1 VRQGRQG
8 LAGAAALWGRA
19 LRRPQGGAATQARG
33 APPTGPRAP
42 LSGPLTNRGRP
53 VRPTPASPLPPPRY
67 RGTNVQ
73 LPISD
78 EAQAAIE
85 EMWVNLRQNNNNA

>member
-1 VRQGRQG
+1 MEDGG
-8 LAGAAALWGRA
+8 ALAMSAAAP
-19 LRRPQGGAATQARG
+19 RPHLPCLHRQ
-33 APPTGPRAP
+33 PPNPQP
-42 LSGPLTNRGRP
+42 CIQ
-53 VRPTPASPLPPPRY
+53 TPDPKPCLPPRY
-67 RGTNVQ
+67 RGTDVQ